1 MPSHGYLG
9 DIIYSRISLEE
20 WNRKSLNP
28 FGGMGLDEVEGGT
41 IFPLYDIPNLCEEW
55 MLKEDHRDDETK

>member
-1 MPSHGYLG
+1 MMELVEYYGY
-9 DIIYSRISLEE
+9 DTHD
-20 WNRKSLNP
+20 
-28 FGGMGLDEVEGGT
+28 LDVEGGT